1 MRSTRY
7 PRCLVGDENYEMS
20 RSELIAHPIPP
31 LLTGDDNV
39 RSAFTWNGVI
49 RDPGD
54 LSGDEKLSNPGNLG
68 NRVLCPYVRRGMKKW
83 DGKRLLNY
91 SHPLACEG

>member
-1 MRSTRY
+1 MTSTRY

-49 RDPGD
+49 RYPGG
-54 LSGDEKLSNPGNLG
+54 LSGDEK
-68 NRVLCPYVRRGMKKW
+68 GMKKW
-83 DGKRLLNY
+83 DGRRSLNY